1 MREYK
6 KLIRQILRN
15 RLKKEF
21 IFKLRE
27 YSEEIVNFKGEIKNY
42 YLLFEFLNE
51 KYNLNVSSFEDLEKI
66 LNPTSREDNKAA
78 RDSKNRY
85 IEIFSKTLTLK
96 LKGENFVRSYKN
108 LPEFNIKKWL
118 AVENGENFFNIDENI
133 VYLGGRLNNLTKE
146 FLKDKEIIV
155 FVDYDF
161 AGMDIYES
169 LESAKKSLY
178 IPENIKELFKKYSN
192 HKLYEKQ
199 SKKEFSSKEA
209 KFISSLIAKY
219 KAGLEQEFV
228 NYEN

>member
-6 KLIRQILRN
+6 KLIRQILKN

-27 YSEEIVNFKGEIKNY
+27 YSEEIVNFKGEIRNY
-42 YLLFEFLNE
+42 SLLFEFLNE
-51 KYNLNVSSFEDLEKI
+51 KYDLNISSFKDLEKI
-66 LNPTSREDNKAA
+66 LTPASREENKAA

-96 LKGENFVRSYKN
+96 LKGENFVRTYKS

-118 AVENGENFFNIDENI
+118 AVENGENFFNIDENS

-146 FLKDKEIIV
+146 FLKDKEVVV

-169 LESAKKSLY
+169 LKAKKSLY
-178 IPENIKELFKKYSN
+178 IPENIEELFKKYSN
-192 HKLYEKQ
+192 HQLYEKQ

-209 KFISSLIAKY
+209 KFILSLITKY